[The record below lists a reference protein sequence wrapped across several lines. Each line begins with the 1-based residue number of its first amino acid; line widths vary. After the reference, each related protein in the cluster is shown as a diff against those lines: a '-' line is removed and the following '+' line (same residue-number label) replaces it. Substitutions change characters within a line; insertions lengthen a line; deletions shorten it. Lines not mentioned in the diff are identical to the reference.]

1 MSFRFPDLLIGWM
14 VATAIGASVGPP
26 KGPSL
31 RICADPDNIPFSNQQ
46 GEGFE
51 NRIAVLLAR
60 DLRLEPVYV
69 WREQRR
75 GFVRKGIG
83 TGACDVV
90 MGVPANLAQLE
101 RTGPYYRSSYM
112 FVTRRDRGLALR
124 GIEDSSLRTLKIGVQ
139 LIGDDG
145 ADTPPA
151 AALARLGIIA
161 NVKGFVVPDP
171 DAGGQAPRIIRAV
184 VDREV
189 DVAVVWGPLAGYW
202 AKHSST
208 PLVLAPVEP
217 SAAFPYLPFEFD
229 IAVGVRK
236 GDTALAGRI
245 DAALTHRRA
254 EVSRIL
260 TEFGVPATSARR
272 TVAP

>member
-1 MSFRFPDLLIGWM
+1 MSFRFPDLLVGWI
-14 VATAIGASVGPP
+14 VATAIGAGMGSPT
-26 KGPSL
+26 GPSL
-31 RICADPDNIPFSNQQ
+31 RICADPDNVPFSNQQ

-51 NRIAVLLAR
+51 NRIAEVLAR

-101 RTGPYYRSSYM
+101 RTAPYYRSSYM
-112 FVTRRDRGLALR
+112 FVTRRDRAIALH
-124 GIEDSSLRTLKIGVQ
+124 GIEDSALRTLTVGVQ

-151 AALARLGIIA
+151 AALARLGIIR

-171 DAGGQAPRIIRAV
+171 EAGEQAPRIIRAV
-184 VDREV
+184 IGREV
-189 DVAVVWGPLAGYW
+189 DVALVWGPLAGYW
-202 AKHSST
+202 AKHSPT
-208 PLVLAPVEP
+208 PLVLTPVEP

-236 GDTALAGRI
+236 GDIALTARL
-245 DAALTHRRA
+245 DSALTHRRA
-254 EVSRIL
+254 EVARIL
-260 TEFGVPATSARR
+260 TEFGVPAIALRR